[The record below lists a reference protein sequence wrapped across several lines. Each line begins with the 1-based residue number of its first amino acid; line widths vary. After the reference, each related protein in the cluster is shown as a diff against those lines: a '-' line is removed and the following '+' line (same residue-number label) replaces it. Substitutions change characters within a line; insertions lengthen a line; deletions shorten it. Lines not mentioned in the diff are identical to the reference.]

1 MQAIPCKAEGWPLS
15 SPEGQCDGGDPK
27 SYAHS
32 SSQRRPFSSL
42 DLGWLP
48 TSHLEEQL
56 VLCYSL
62 NGLDEEVTKGQ
73 PLIDLLFNLLE
84 SKGKGGEWLVSK
96 IPIKSSKSSHYNC
109 LLCCSCLSYASH
121 SPPPPPQKALL
132 GSRVFTVG
140 TVQPPSFTLV
150 LGKKLKPVLCSL
162 YHSRKESG
170 KGSPRHNRPIRLDA
184 EFCSLSIQ
192 GFFLRGPG
200 EG

>member
-1 MQAIPCKAEGWPLS
+1 MPAIACKAEGWPLS
-15 SPEGQCDGGDPK
+15 SPEGQCSGGNPK

-42 DLGWLP
+42 DLRWLP
-48 TSHLEEQL
+48 ASHLEEQL

-84 SKGKGGEWLVSK
+84 SKGKGGEWPVFK
-96 IPIKSSKSSHYNC
+96 IPVKSSKSSHYNC
-109 LLCCSCLSYASH
+109 TLLFTSEQCVTQ
-121 SPPPPPQKALL
+121 PPPLKALL

-140 TVQPPSFTLV
+140 TVQPLSFTLV
-150 LGKKLKPVLCSL
+150 LGEKLKPVLCSL

-170 KGSPRHNRPIRLDA
+170 KGFPSDTIGL
-184 EFCSLSIQ
+184 Q
-192 GFFLRGPG
+192 GWMLNSVL
-200 EG
+200 